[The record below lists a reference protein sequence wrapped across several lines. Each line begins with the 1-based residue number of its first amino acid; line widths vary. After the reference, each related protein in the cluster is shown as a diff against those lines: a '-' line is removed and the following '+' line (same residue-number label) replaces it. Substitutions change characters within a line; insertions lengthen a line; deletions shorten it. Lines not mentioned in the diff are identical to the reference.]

1 MNANE
6 VKSGSIA
13 PAALSIALGNSNHHE
28 LLDVRTPG
36 EYASAHVPGAKLLPL
51 NELKIEDYLA
61 THKPGRPIYV
71 VCQAGMRAAKAVE
84 QFKAAG
90 CNDSVLVEGGTEAWI
105 NAGLPVH
112 RGAKS
117 PLPLIRQV
125 QIVVGTLAAIGSILA
140 LTVNIWFVALPLFLG
155 CGLLFSGVTGTC
167 GMAFMLAKMP
177 WNRQNDR
184 CSQCCA

>member
-1 MNANE
+1 MNE
-6 VKSGSIA
+6 VSSRTIS
-13 PAALSIALGNSNHHE
+13 PLALSTTLGDGATHE

-51 NELKIEDYLA
+51 NELKVEDYLA
-61 THKPGRPIYV
+61 AHKPGCPIYV

-90 CNDSVLVEGGTEAWI
+90 CNDCVLVEGGTEAWI

-112 RGAKS
+112 RGTKS
-117 PLPLIRQV
+117 PMPLMRQV
-125 QIVVGTLAAIGSILA
+125 QIVVGSLAAIGSVLA
-140 LTVNIWFVALPLFLG
+140 LYVNIWFVALPFLLG

-177 WNRQNDR
+177 WNRQIDR